1 MKGVITAG
9 GMGTRLD
16 PMTRVTNKHLLPVY
30 DRPMIFYPIE
40 TLAQA
45 GIDEIMVITGGNH
58 AGDFLPLLGDGK
70 EFGIKRLHYTFQRE
84 PGGIAQA
91 LALTEDFVNGDRVVV
106 ILGDN
111 IIEKN
116 IVSYVDDFRQQQS
129 GAKIL
134 LKEVDHPEHYG
145 VPTIDQDQIT
155 TITEKPSDPASPY
168 AVIGIYMYDERVF
181 DIIKHQKPSKRG
193 EMEITDVNNF
203 YLNEGTLTHNILDGW
218 WADCGETRE
227 SLHESGS
234 LIADTGANNLD

>member
-116 IVSYVDDFRQQQS
+116 IVPYVEEFRQQKS

-134 LKEVDHPEHYG
+134 LKEVEHPEHYG
-145 VPTIDQDQIT
+145 VPTIDQDKIT
-155 TITEKPSDPASPY
+155 MITEKPSDPASPY

-234 LIADTGANNLD
+234 LIAETGANNLD